1 MPELEMRRLRVLP
14 RKLGEQGGDARMRI
28 TDHKTGSAAH
38 DLGACML
45 PDRDHAAFLV
55 FWGATWDL
63 HGRPNA
69 ASLGAIWLAAGVDML
84 LLANSMAVV
93 ASGDTCM
100 CRTC

>member
-1 MPELEMRRLRVLP
+1 MRRLRVLP

-28 TDHKTGSAAH
+28 TDDRTGSAAH

-69 ASLGAIWLAAGVDML
+69 ASLGGHLARGWRRHAAAGEFHGSCSVRRHL
-84 LLANSMAVV
+84 HV
-93 ASGDTCM
+93 
-100 CRTC
+100 